1 MDRRKIKSIRS
12 FNLTIDCIEKLEEL
26 SEKTEAHNK
35 SAIVERLIKHEY
47 IMTLAKVEKEA
58 GNILDY
64 GEPHV
69 AVYAVREAY
78 SKRNAYDVPKCPPK
92 HIEGRCRVCWGVE

>member
-12 FNLTIDCIEKLEEL
+12 FNLSIDCIEKLEEL
-26 SEKTEAHNK
+26 SEKTAAHNK

-47 IMTLAKVEKEA
+47 IMTLAKAEKEK

-64 GEPHV
+64 GEPHIQPL
-69 AVYAVREAY
+69 AFREAY
-78 SKRNAYDVPKCPPK
+78 AKRYAYDEPKCNPK
-92 HIEGRCRVCWGVE
+92 HPDGRCRVCWGVE